1 LAEPYYHRNL
11 AERAV
16 KEIKLRMALR
26 LDYEG
31 RYSPPIKSADRTETG
46 IKLYFSGKS
55 LRHWRSYI
63 DNVVNSINMHGEKS
77 YKSMNELFKSYFTQP
92 HVNIPQDLSKFYK
105 FQVQD
110 KVYIDVPPPGRRDL
124 SFKYTLNQG
133 RLQAG

>member
-16 KEIKLRMALR
+16 REIKLRMALR

-31 RYSPPIKSADRTETG
+31 RYIQSTDKAATG
-46 IKLYFSGKS
+46 IKLYISGKS

-63 DNVVNSINMHGEKS
+63 DNVVDSINRHGEKS

-133 RLQAG
+133 RLPAG

>member
-16 KEIKLRMALR
+16 REIKLRMALR

-31 RYSPPIKSADRTETG
+31 RYSRSTDKAATG
-46 IKLYFSGKS
+46 SKLYLAGKS
-55 LRHWRSYI
+55 LRHWRSYL
-63 DNVVNSINMHGEKS
+63 DNVVDSINRHGEKS

-92 HVNIPQDLSKFYK
+92 SVNIPQDLSKFYK

-133 RLQAG
+133 RLPAG